1 MMAWHLEGTYVEN
14 CNCAVMCP
22 CGASGFALPATN
34 DRCKVLLAFHIDQG
48 EIEGVDVAGLGL
60 AVLADT
66 PAKMI
71 DGNWR
76 VGVLMDANA
85 SEQQAQLLG
94 GVFSGQMGGPMEAFA
109 PLIGDMLGIEAAPFE
124 WSENGNHHRVKI
136 GEFVELQTEDF
147 VPEGATEP
155 IHVTGLPHPVN
166 STLAVGHATSSKI
179 SAFGVDLEGEGRNAH
194 SAPFSWAA

>member
-1 MMAWHLEGTYVEN
+1 MAWHLEGTYVEN
-14 CNCAVMCP
+14 CNCTVMCP

-48 EIEGVDVAGLGL
+48 EVEGVDVAGLGL

-66 PAKMI
+66 PGKMI

-109 PLIGDMLGIEAAPFE
+109 PLIGEMLGIEAAPIE
-124 WSENGNHHRVKI
+124 WSENGNHHHVKI
-136 GEFVELQTEDF
+136 GEFVELDTEDF
-147 VPEGATEP
+147 VPEGATGP
-155 IHVTGLPHPVN
+155 IQVTGMFHPVN
-166 STLAVGHATSSKI
+166 STLAVGHATSSNI
-179 SAFGVDLEGEGRNAH
+179 NAFGIDLEGEGKNAH

>member
-14 CNCAVMCP
+14 CNCTVMCP

-85 SEQQAQLLG
+85 SEQQAKLLG
-94 GVFSGQMGGPMEAFA
+94 GVFIGQMGGPMEAFA

-155 IHVTGLPHPVN
+155 INVTGLPHPVS
-166 STLAVGHATSSKI
+166 STLAVGHATASQI
-179 SAFGVDLEGEGRNAH
+179 SAFGIDLKGEGRNAH

>member
-14 CNCAVMCP
+14 CNCTVMCP

-48 EIEGVDVAGLGL
+48 EVEGVDVAGLGL

-66 PAKMI
+66 PGKMI

-109 PLIGDMLGIEAAPFE
+109 PLIGEMLGIEAAPFE
-124 WSENGNHHRVKI
+124 WSENGNHHHVKI
-136 GEFVELQTEDF
+136 GEFVELDTEDF
-147 VPEGATEP
+147 VPEGATGP
-155 IHVTGLPHPVN
+155 IQVTGIFHPVN
-166 STLAVGHATSSKI
+166 STLAVGHATSSNI
-179 SAFGVDLEGEGRNAH
+179 NAFGIDLEGEGRNAH

>member
-66 PAKMI
+66 PGKMI
-71 DGNWR
+71 DGHWR

-109 PLIGDMLGIEAAPFE
+109 PLIGEMLGIEAAPFE

-155 IHVTGLPHPVN
+155 IHVTGLPHPVS
-166 STLAVGHATSSKI
+166 STLAVGHATASQI
-179 SAFGVDLEGEGRNAH
+179 SAFGIDLEGEGRNAH
-194 SAPFSWAA
+194 SAPFTWAA

>member
-1 MMAWHLEGTYVEN
+1 MAWHLEGTYVEN

-34 DRCKVLLAFHIDQG
+34 ERCKVLLAFHIDSG
-48 EIEGVDVAGLGL
+48 EIQGVDVSGLGL

-66 PAKMI
+66 PGQMT

-76 VGVLMDANA
+76 VGVLVDANA
-85 SEQQAQLLG
+85 SEQQAQLMG

-109 PLIGDMLGIEAAPFE
+109 PLIGEMLGVEAAPFE
-124 WSENGNHHRVKI
+124 WSENGNHHRVRI
-136 GEFVELQTEDF
+136 GDFVELETEDF
-147 VPEGATEP
+147 VPQGATEP
-155 IHVTGLPHPVN
+155 IRATGVPHPAS
-166 STLAVGHATSSKI
+166 STLALGHATSSRI
-179 SAFGVDLEGEGRNAH
+179 DAFGIDVQGEGLNAH

>member
-1 MMAWHLEGTYVEN
+1 MAWHLEGTYVEN
-14 CNCAVMCP
+14 CNCSVVCP
-22 CGASGFALPATN
+22 CGASAFALAATYE
-34 DRCKVLLAFHIDQG
+34 RCQVLLAFHIDKG
-48 EIEGVDVAGLGL
+48 EVDGVDVSGLGL

-66 PAKMI
+66 PGKMI

-94 GVFSGQMGGPMEAFA
+94 GIFSGQMGGPMEGFA
-109 PLIGDMLGIEAAPFE
+109 PLIGEMLGIEAAPFE

>member
-1 MMAWHLEGTYVEN
+1 MMAWQLEGTYVEN
-14 CNCAVMCP
+14 CNCTVMCP

-66 PAKMI
+66 PGKMI

-109 PLIGDMLGIEAAPFE
+109 PLIGEMLGIEAAPFE

-155 IHVTGLPHPVN
+155 IHVAGLPHPVN

-179 SAFGVDLEGEGRNAH
+179 SAFGVDLEGEGKNAH